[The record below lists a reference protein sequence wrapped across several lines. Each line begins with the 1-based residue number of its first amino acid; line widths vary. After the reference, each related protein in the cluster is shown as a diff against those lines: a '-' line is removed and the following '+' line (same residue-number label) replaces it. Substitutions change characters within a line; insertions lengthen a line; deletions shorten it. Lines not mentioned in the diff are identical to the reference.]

1 MTMSE
6 VALAV
11 AARTAASVQ
20 IGMGKALGDQQM
32 IEMGKA
38 QRRKAEAEYA
48 RALARDTSR
57 DRLSSS
63 DRSDAVC

>member
-6 VALAV
+6 LASAA

-32 IEMGKA
+32 IQDGIARRQKA
-38 QRRKAEAEYA
+38 DAEYS
-48 RALARDTSR
+48 RALER
-57 DRLSSS
+57 DRYLGALDMSNQS
-63 DRSDAVC
+63 DMAS

>member
-20 IGMGKALGDQQM
+20 IGIGKALGDQQM
-32 IEMGKA
+32 IETGKA

-48 RALARDTSR
+48 RALMRDASR
-57 DRLSSS
+57 DSLNSS
-63 DRSDAVC
+63 DRSDAAC